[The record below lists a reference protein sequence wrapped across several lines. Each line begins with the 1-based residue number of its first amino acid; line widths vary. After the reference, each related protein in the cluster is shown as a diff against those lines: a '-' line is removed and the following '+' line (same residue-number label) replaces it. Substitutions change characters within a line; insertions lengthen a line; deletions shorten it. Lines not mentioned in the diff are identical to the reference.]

1 MSLTLLLIILLSFI
15 GLGIA
20 VYTYQKREKGALY
33 EGPEADDQDPLMH
46 VRHSLFLKVPVEF
59 VAMGYFGV
67 VGLIYTGLKFAG
79 ATVPGLDYTALML
92 SGIALL
98 LFLYEILMRLFAIK
112 QLCLW
117 CMASLALGV
126 AVFLL
131 VLRSLEVEL
140 VPLLVDAQEYSLTVH
155 LLGVVLGLGGT
166 TVVDVMFFHFL
177 RNYKI
182 TPQEAV
188 IMHLLSQM
196 IILGLTLLI
205 VSGFA
210 LFYTD
215 QEGYLASG
223 RFLMKMTAVLVA
235 TINGGFLNFYIT
247 PKMKQISFV
256 GGDNMDQHKNFKR
269 IAFATGAISIVSWYS
284 AFFLAM
290 IKVLEVFS
298 YTTLFIGYLVLLAI
312 GIGASQV
319 TKLRFKAKAAEAE
332 NLDV

>member
-1 MSLTLLLIILLSFI
+1 
-15 GLGIA
+15 
-20 VYTYQKREKGALY
+20 
-33 EGPEADDQDPLMH
+33 
-46 VRHSLFLKVPVEF
+46 
-59 VAMGYFGV
+59 
-67 VGLIYTGLKFAG
+67 
-79 ATVPGLDYTALML
+79 
-92 SGIALL
+92 LL

-117 CMASLALGV
+117 CLASLALGV

-140 VPLLVDAQEYSLTVH
+140 VPLLVDAREYSLTVH